1 MQRRILFLALLFLV
15 LFSPEALAATQVRLF
30 GYDQKR
36 GAVVVYLSKALPWR
50 TLRLSQRDRFVV
62 DLPKSVYLGSTSQL
76 SAIPGTNVA
85 SVRIGQFEPDT
96 VRIVLDLKS
105 PNTFPVELETVSK
118 DLVRVVIRTGGQMA
132 QSGTKNDEKEVK
144 VPSPPA
150 TFNIEQVELR
160 GDEVIV
166 HSKEKLAASVNR
178 FNTPPRVV
186 IDFEKAG
193 LLPAMRNKTLRGGKN
208 IRSVRLLEENERAK
222 LVIELAHR
230 DAKVDVSAGT
240 TVWRATI
247 SRSKP
252 VGESGLFLRRQG
264 KGWQMVLKADDE
276 VSFKIGRLSGNDRLY
291 LDVTGGSFN
300 LPRDSVYVDNGII
313 ARVRVGTQDEKTTRL
328 VMDLDQPVK
337 HTVKLASDRRSI
349 LIGIS
354 PDAFEEKVTVDPGHG
369 GRDQGA
375 RGRFLKEKDVNLQV
389 ALRVQRLMEQSG
401 INVQLTRSKDV
412 EVMLRP
418 RVGMGDNN
426 DSDVFV
432 SIHANSF
439 SNPGVRGI
447 ETYYYNPTS
456 LPLAKAVHSHLVR
469 TLKRPDRGVHR
480 NNFVVVKYNKMPA
493 CLVEIGY
500 LSNSED
506 EALLASKVYQEK
518 AASAIT
524 AGVKDFLRDRGPR
537 Q

>member
-1 MQRRILFLALLFLV
+1 M
-15 LFSPEALAATQVRLF
+15 RL
-30 GYDQKR
+30 
-36 GAVVVYLSKALPWR
+36 
-50 TLRLSQRDRFVV
+50 TQRDRFVV

-76 SAIPGTNVA
+76 SAIPGTKVA

-105 PNTFPVELETVSK
+105 PATFPVELETVSK
-118 DLVRVVIRTGGQMA
+118 DLVRIVIRTDGQMA
-132 QSGTKNDEKEVK
+132 QSETKN
-144 VPSPPA
+144 PSPSA
-150 TFNIEQVELR
+150 TTAQSIDIEQVELR
-160 GDEVIV
+160 GDEVLV

-208 IRSVRLLEENERAK
+208 IRSVRLVEENDRAK
-222 LVIELAHR
+222 LVVELAHR
-230 DAKVDVSAGT
+230 DAKVEVSAGT

-247 SRSKP
+247 SRAKP
-252 VGESGLFLRRQG
+252 AGESGLFLRRQG

-337 HTVKLASDRRSI
+337 HTVRLAGDRRSI

-369 GRDQGA
+369 GIDEGA
-375 RGRFLKEKDVNLQV
+375 RGRFLKEKEVNLQV
-389 ALRVQRLMEQSG
+389 ALRVQRLMEQAG

-412 EVMLRP
+412 EVMLHP
-418 RVGMGDNN
+418 RVDMGDNN
-426 DSDVFV
+426 NSDVFV

-456 LPLAKAVHSHLVR
+456 LALARAVHSHLVR
-469 TLKRPDRGVHR
+469 TLNRPDRGIHR

-506 EALLASKVYQEK
+506 EALLASRVYQEK